1 MRAVA
6 SLPQQTTE
14 VAGSEQRPETAGVPA
29 IRLSDSD
36 REQAVARINQAV
48 ADGRL
53 TWPEHAER
61 VERAWAARTAA
72 DLDPCVR
79 DLGLPAARIARDN
92 QPPVVAMFSK
102 IVRRPELDR
111 PIVAHSVCGAVF
123 LDLSDAR
130 PGAELHV
137 EASSFCGKVVL
148 TVSAD
153 ATVLDEGDAIL
164 AKRKI
169 YAPGGPGGPVIR
181 ITGRSVLGHLKV
193 LAKGAR
199 WW

>member
-14 VAGSEQRPETAGVPA
+14 TPEQAAQPGLVPA
-29 IRLSDSD
+29 IRLSDND

-72 DLDPCVR
+72 DLDPCVN
-79 DLGLPAARIARDN
+79 DLGLPATRIARDN

-130 PGAELHV
+130 PGTELYV

-148 TVSAD
+148 TVGAD
-153 ATVLDEGDAIL
+153 ATVIDEGDAIL

-169 YAPGGPGGPVIR
+169 YAPGGAGGPVIR